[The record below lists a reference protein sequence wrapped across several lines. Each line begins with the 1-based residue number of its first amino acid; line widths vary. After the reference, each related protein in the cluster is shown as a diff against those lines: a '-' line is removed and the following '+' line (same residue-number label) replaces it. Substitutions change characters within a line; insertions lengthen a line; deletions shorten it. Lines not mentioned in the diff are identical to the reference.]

1 MAGAEVLE
9 QAADALDR
17 GLLVALPTD
26 TVYGLA
32 ARADLPAAVNRIFEL
47 KERERDKPLPVLGS
61 DALSLETI
69 VRFDDRAAALARC
82 FWPGPLTIVLPRAE
96 GFDHDLGG
104 TESSTSV
111 AVRVPAS
118 DSTRAL
124 LAMTGP
130 LAVTSANPSGAPPAL
145 TASEARAMFGDSV
158 AVYLEEDTS
167 GGGTS
172 STVVALMNDVAI
184 LREGPVSEEEIRQ
197 TLMS

>member
-1 MAGAEVLE
+1 MAGADVLE

-47 KERERDKPLPVLGS
+47 KDRERDKPLPVLGS
-61 DALSLETI
+61 DPLSLEVI
-69 VRFDDRAAALARC
+69 VRFDDRAATLARR

-104 TESSTSV
+104 TGSTSV

-118 DSTRAL
+118 DKTRTL

-130 LAVTSANPSGAPPAL
+130 LAVTSANPSGSPPAL
-145 TASEARAMFGDSV
+145 TAAEARAMFGDSV
-158 AVYLEEDTS
+158 AVYLDEDGS

-172 STVVALMNDVAI
+172 STVVALTEGLAI

-197 TLMS
+197 TLTS